1 MVQLIKKDFI
11 SSKIFLGIATI
22 VIPFIT
28 CIMLLAMMDD
38 FGGVALGAITLLTV
52 FACAITSIIPF
63 LLDTTTGIETTFAG
77 FPIER
82 SEIVLARYLSA
93 YLLNTYALL
102 LIVVTIWVLNAL
114 VNPSDNAFEIL
125 LSIRGIIG
133 IYVFLTFLLSFFL
146 PYILKFG
153 ASKGSV
159 YYMATMMILGFL
171 DPIYTLLNNLSS
183 GLFVI
188 DLSIF
193 KRIFEASILFIR
205 FLPASEV
212 YLLLISVVLVVV
224 SSSIYLSIKLYT
236 KRDL

>member
-1 MVQLIKKDFI
+1 MIRLIKKDI
-11 SSKIFLGIATI
+11 IACWPFLVIATL
-22 VIPFIT
+22 VIPFLT
-28 CIMLLAMMDD
+28 WLMLWAMMDD

-52 FACAITSIIPF
+52 FACTITSIIPF
-63 LLDTTTGIETTFAG
+63 LVDTTTGIETTFVG

-82 SEIVLARYLSA
+82 SAIVLARYISA

-102 LIVVTIWVLNAL
+102 LIVVTIWLLNIL
-114 VNPSDNAFEIL
+114 FNPSDSAFEIL

-159 YYMATMMILGFL
+159 YYLATMMILSFL
-171 DPIYTLLNNLSS
+171 DPFYTMLNNLTS

-193 KRIFEASILFIR
+193 TRVFEASMRFIR
-205 FLPASEV
+205 FLPTSEV

-224 SSSIYLSIKLYT
+224 SSSIYLSIKFYS